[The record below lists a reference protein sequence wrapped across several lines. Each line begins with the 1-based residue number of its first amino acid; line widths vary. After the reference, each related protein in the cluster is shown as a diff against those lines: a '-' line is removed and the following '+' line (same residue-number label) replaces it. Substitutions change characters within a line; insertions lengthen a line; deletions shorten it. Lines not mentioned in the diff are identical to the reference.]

1 MKLLAIQCRHHLLKN
16 FQHACLKRTMI
27 YTQRLS
33 PHKPLSRI
41 PTASFPLNPMAEL
54 STTNNSTRTVT
65 SSVSPPQGQ
74 KKDTFGGPFI
84 NFESPAI
91 QFGILAG
98 TFLRHK
104 AQSLGF
110 RVLPDGFIRVNEIVI
125 FFFLTIFEPVVS

>member
-1 MKLLAIQCRHHLLKN
+1 MKLLAILCRHHLLKK
-16 FQHACLKRTMI
+16 FQHARLKHTMI
-27 YTQRLS
+27 YTRLS
-33 PHKPLSRI
+33 PHKPLSQI
-41 PTASFPLNPMAEL
+41 PTASSPLISMAEL
-54 STTNNSTRTVT
+54 STTKNTTRTVT

-74 KKDTFGGPFI
+74 RTDVSGRPDRDL
-84 NFESPAI
+84 ESPATS

-125 FFFLTIFEPVVS
+125 SFS